1 MCLGNKEALTTQP
14 WCQTAHSVFPVRDQ
28 VLCAVGDREERC
40 TPTQP
45 LTRQQIL
52 MEHRWWHCVFRHSPH
67 VISATTL
74 GVFSGGFMY
83 AERPRE
89 VKWPVQGQWPD
100 ESRSLLCSTPLLL
113 DSSLLY
119 CSALV
124 YSSLLYSTL
133 TLLCST
139 LLLLFLLHST
149 LLRLFPSPVFSSL
162 LSSPLLSSLPS
173 LPFSSMSEFFLIGM
187 RFHMRLPG
195 DIISKLSI
203 GGKRRSRNTVFKL
216 FVCLSAIPLQW
227 MVQERKT
234 LPCLSPSP
242 QLC

>member
-52 MEHRWWHCVFRHSPH
+52 MEHRWWQCVFRHSPR

-100 ESRSLLCSTPLLL
+100 ESRSLLCSIPLLL

-119 CSALV
+119 YSALV

-139 LLLLFLLHST
+139 LLLLFSTPFHST
-149 LLRLFPSPVFSSL
+149 STLPFSCLLFSSL
-162 LSSPLLSSLPS
+162 LSSPFFSSLPS
-173 LPFSSMSEFFLIGM
+173 L
-187 RFHMRLPG
+187 
-195 DIISKLSI
+195 
-203 GGKRRSRNTVFKL
+203 L
-216 FVCLSAIPLQW
+216 FYVRVLFDRDEVSHEASWRHNI
-227 MVQERKT
+227 EA
-234 LPCLSPSP
+234 
-242 QLC
+242 